1 MNYFLLVLKIVLF
14 PIYRLIFWYSVEGLE
29 NIPKDKGVIF
39 CSNHISM
46 LDPVLWV
53 IVVRQRLCF
62 MSKKEMFNN
71 KILAWLLKKLD
82 VFPVDREGKDLK
94 AIKTAIK
101 TVKENRVLGI
111 YPEGTRS
118 KDGTPQQ
125 AKPGVSYIARS
136 AKCDVVPAAIKCK
149 GKLRPFKRVK
159 MVVGN
164 PISNATLFDG
174 VEKNDLQTP
183 ADRIM
188 SEIKILWENI

>member
-14 PIYRLIFWYSVEGLE
+14 PIYRLIFWYTVEGLD
-29 NIPKDKGVIF
+29 NIPKDRGVIF

-53 IVVRQRLCF
+53 IIVRQRLCF

-71 KILAWLLKKLD
+71 RILGWLLKKLD

-118 KDGTPQQ
+118 KDGTPQD
-125 AKPGVSYIARS
+125 AKPGVAYIARS
-136 AKCDVVPAAIKCK
+136 TKSDVVPAAIKCK

-164 PISNATLFDG
+164 PISNTTLFDG

-188 SEIKILWENI
+188 SEIKTLWENI

>member
-1 MNYFLLVLKIVLF
+1 MNYFLLVLKIILF

-29 NIPKDKGVIF
+29 NIPKDRGVIF

-71 KILAWLLKKLD
+71 KILGWLLKKVD
-82 VFPVDREGKDLK
+82 VFPVDREGSDLK
-94 AIKTAIK
+94 AIKTAVK

-118 KDGTPQQ
+118 KDGTPQR

-136 AKCDVVPAAIKCK
+136 TKGDVVPAAIKCK

-159 MVVGN
+159 MVVGKPIPN
-164 PISNATLFDG
+164 PILFDG

-188 SEIKILWENI
+188 SEIKTLWENI

>member
-136 AKCDVVPAAIKCK
+136 TKSDVVPAAIKCK

-183 ADRIM
+183 ADIIM
-188 SEIKILWENI
+188 SEIKTLWENI